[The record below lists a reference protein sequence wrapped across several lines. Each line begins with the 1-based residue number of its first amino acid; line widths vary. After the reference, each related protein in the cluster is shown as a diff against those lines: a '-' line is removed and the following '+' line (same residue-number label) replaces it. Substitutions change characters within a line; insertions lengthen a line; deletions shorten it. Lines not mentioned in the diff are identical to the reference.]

1 MYVLGQMNG
10 NEQHYLLGHKEEQ
23 AVMYVNNNELLIEVR
38 KYKESGKM
46 SERLGEMILMIA
58 RNYAT
63 KGSYAGYT
71 WVEDFI
77 AEAALTCVRYLKSFD
92 ENKYAEPNPFAY
104 ITTICRNAFIAY
116 IRDQKKHSGIKNDLY
131 FEEHHILQDMEPAS
145 IDYTEFR

>member
-1 MYVLGQMNG
+1 MYVDN
-10 NEQHYLLGHKEEQ
+10 K
-23 AVMYVNNNELLIEVR
+23 ELLEEVR
-38 KYKESGKM
+38 KYKETGKM
-46 SERLGEMILMIA
+46 SERLGGMILMIA

-104 ITTICRNAFIAY
+104 ITTICRNAFISY
-116 IRDQKKHSGIKNDLY
+116 IREQKKHSEIKNEIYCADDSIIQNQ
-131 FEEHHILQDMEPAS
+131 EASS
-145 IDYTEFR
+145 IDYTDLR

>member
-1 MYVLGQMNG
+1 
-10 NEQHYLLGHKEEQ
+10 
-23 AVMYVNNNELLIEVR
+23 
-38 KYKESGKM
+38 M

-92 ENKYAEPNPFAY
+92 ENRYVDPNPFAY

-116 IRDQKKHSGIKNDLY
+116 IRAQKKHSAIKGELY
-131 FEEHHILQDMEPAS
+131 FEGQHILQDMEPTS
-145 IDYTEFR
+145 IDYADFR